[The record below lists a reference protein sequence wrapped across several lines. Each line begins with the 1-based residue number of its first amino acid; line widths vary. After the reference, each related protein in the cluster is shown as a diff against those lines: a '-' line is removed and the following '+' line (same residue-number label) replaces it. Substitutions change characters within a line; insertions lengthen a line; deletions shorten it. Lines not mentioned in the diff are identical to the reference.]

1 MTLTK
6 RKKPMRDSKLNNT
19 TPEEWNSLKYKEDKP
34 DPLLSIEQRSYE
46 DEEPQ
51 SSYDLREEEI
61 NSPQHYNTGQIECID
76 AIEGMLTFEE
86 FVGYLRGNSLKYRW
100 RFRYKRSPISDLAK
114 AAWYEKRLFDF
125 YRGERENKGGQ
136 KSGKNS

>member
-19 TPEEWNSLKYKEDKP
+19 TPEEWNSLKYNEDKP

-46 DEEPQ
+46 DEAPK
-51 SSYDLREEEI
+51 SSYELREEEV
-61 NSPQHYNTGQIECID
+61 NHPQHYNTGSVECID
-76 AIEGMLTFEE
+76 AIKAMLTFEE

-100 RFRYKRSPISDLAK
+100 RFRYKNNPISDLAK
-114 AAWYEKRLFDF
+114 AAWYEERLLNF
-125 YRGERENKGGQ
+125 YTMRGEKKGGQ
-136 KSGKNS
+136 KGGKNS